1 MLSRKLL
8 VLLILANF
16 LFICVHQSFF
26 GRTTED
32 TEVEF
37 YAYIYYL
44 LLKIS
49 MSRNQ
54 NFIFK
59 WWL

>member
-26 GRTTED
+26 WTKHKGHGGGVFRLQPFLAKLTT
-32 TEVEF
+32 F
-37 YAYIYYL
+37 
-44 LLKIS
+44 
-49 MSRNQ
+49 
-54 NFIFK
+54 
-59 WWL
+59 